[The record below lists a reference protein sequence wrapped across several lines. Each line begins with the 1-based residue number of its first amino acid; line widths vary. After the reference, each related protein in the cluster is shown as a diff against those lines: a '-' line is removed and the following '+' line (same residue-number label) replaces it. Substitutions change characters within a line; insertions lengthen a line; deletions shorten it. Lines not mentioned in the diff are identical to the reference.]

1 VLGEGAE
8 LAPRRRRRAGGK
20 KAASSGCKGGGGGT
34 TARGG
39 EGSEGDVLHEWNRRN
54 KKTLCATMVEGS
66 QEKTTSLEPVTNSS
80 IDDKPSV
87 RSTNRKHRDEALD
100 KTNAAVPSESSDDAQ
115 IKSNCSPELEL
126 SRTSASNFGSFRS
139 KLGKGFRNS
148 ERARR
153 EDFSHIY
160 I

>member
-1 VLGEGAE
+1 VGVKEGEGAPPPGE
-8 LAPRRRRRAGGK
+8 ERE
-20 KAASSGCKGGGGGT
+20 
-34 TARGG
+34 ARGTRCTNG
-39 EGSEGDVLHEWNRRN
+39 NQRN
-54 KKTLCATMVEGS
+54 KKTLCATMVESS
-66 QEKTTSLEPVTNSS
+66 QEKTTSLELVTNSP
-80 IDDKPSV
+80 IDDEPSV
-87 RSTNRKHRDEALD
+87 GSTNRKHRDEALD